1 MTQDAT
7 QDASTAHFT
16 KPANYKGA
24 ARAAW
29 ICLAIGLVASL
40 IPVLGWFVMGPM
52 ILVSLILGIVVLAKG
67 GTGQGIAILLCAL
80 IVLPLLGFL
89 IGSVLLVGT
98 VAGM

>member
-1 MTQDAT
+1 MTSDANAVHLT
-7 QDASTAHFT
+7 RLNNH
-16 KPANYKGA
+16 KGA

-52 ILVSLILGIVVLAKG
+52 ILVSLILGIVVLVKG
-67 GTGQGIAILLCAL
+67 GTGHGIAILLCAL

-89 IGSVLLVGT
+89 VGSVLLIGT
-98 VAGM
+98 IAGT